1 MKTLWISIILLF
13 VVLAGSAALMI
24 YTTILYND
32 LQDRLI
38 GLQQIV
44 EEEEWEKAEKE
55 VEQLQEQWG
64 RADASWTPIM
74 DHRQVDRVD
83 ESFTRVFR
91 LVDLRKKDD
100 LLLEITIVRRQ
111 LLRLKDTEVP
121 NLRNVF

>member
-55 VEQLQEQWG
+55 VEQLKEQWR
-64 RADASWTPIM
+64 RADTSWTPIM

>member
-13 VVLAGSAALMI
+13 LVLAGSAALLI

-83 ESFTRVFR
+83 ESFTRIFR

-100 LLLEITIVRRQ
+100 LLLEITITRRQ
-111 LLRLKDTEVP
+111 LLRLKETEVP

>member
-1 MKTLWISIILLF
+1 MKTLWISIVLLI
-13 VVLAGSAALMI
+13 VVIVGSAALFI
-24 YTTILYND
+24 YTTVLYNG
-32 LQDRLI
+32 LQDGLI
-38 GLQQIV
+38 QLQQIV
-44 EEEEWEKAEKE
+44 EQEDWEKAEKE
-55 VEQLQEQWG
+55 AEQLKDLWG

-91 LVDLRKKDD
+91 LVELRIKDD
-100 LLLEITIVRRQ
+100 LLLEITVARRQ